1 MTRKLLLTSMIPLL
15 FWTLFAGCASTGKD
29 MPIQDG
35 VDIVWLEKGQQFPPD
50 GAPAR
55 GAFVSDKFY
64 KFQFERCGDHP

>member
-1 MTRKLLLTSMIPLL
+1 
-15 FWTLFAGCASTGKD
+15 